1 MNKISTDQITGLTA
15 DSRAVRPGFIFA
27 ALKGVK
33 TDGRDYIPQAITAG
47 AKIILTHID
56 TPDMVGDVQVIRDE
70 QPRLRFAKM
79 AAEFYGDQPENIVA
93 VTGSNGKSST
103 VNFCRQLWALE
114 DIKGASLGT
123 IGVEADGI
131 QLPAGMTT
139 PDPVT
144 LHDNL
149 AKLKK
154 AGITH
159 LAMEASSHG
168 LEQYRMHGVQLQAAG
183 FTNLSRDHLDYHETM
198 EKYLHAKMRLFREV
212 LSADGTA
219 VINAD
224 VPEFKDINTM
234 CLEKGIRVFS
244 YGHQGRDL
252 KITSREVLPH
262 GQTLGL
268 IVMGKEFDVT
278 LPLVGEFQAYNALCA
293 LGLAIAC
300 GSDASMTPNLEKL
313 KGVRGRMECV
323 GQTDDGAA
331 VYVDY
336 AHTPDGLETALKSLR
351 PHAKGRLHAVFGC
364 GGDRDRGKRPM
375 MGKIAAELADRA
387 IVTDDNP
394 RSEDPAAIRAAVM
407 QADARLIEVAGRRKA
422 IATAIADLQKDDILI
437 IAGKG
442 HEQGQTIGDQI
453 LPFDDASVAREILK
467 R

>member
-1 MNKISTDQITGLTA
+1 
-15 DSRAVRPGFIFA
+15 
-27 ALKGVK
+27 
-33 TDGRDYIPQAITAG
+33 
-47 AKIILTHID
+47 
-56 TPDMVGDVQVIRDE
+56 
-70 QPRLRFAKM
+70 
-79 AAEFYGDQPENIVA
+79 
-93 VTGSNGKSST
+93 
-103 VNFCRQLWALE
+103 
-114 DIKGASLGT
+114 
-123 IGVEADGI
+123 
-131 QLPAGMTT
+131 
-139 PDPVT
+139 
-144 LHDNL
+144 
-149 AKLKK
+149 
-154 AGITH
+154 
-159 LAMEASSHG
+159 
-168 LEQYRMHGVQLQAAG
+168 
-183 FTNLSRDHLDYHETM
+183 
-198 EKYLHAKMRLFREV
+198 
-212 LSADGTA
+212 
-219 VINAD
+219 
-224 VPEFKDINTM
+224 
-234 CLEKGIRVFS
+234 
-244 YGHQGRDL
+244 
-252 KITSREVLPH
+252 
-262 GQTLGL
+262 
-268 IVMGKEFDVT
+268 
-278 LPLVGEFQAYNALCA
+278 
-293 LGLAIAC
+293 
-300 GSDASMTPNLEKL
+300 MTPNLEKL